1 MLVDKDVL
9 SNLIGLIMEVFYLQ
23 THFNNKVRYKRL
35 QSATK
40 LPSRVT
46 LTLSICS
53 AEERYIASKSVFS
66 RKPILCQ
73 QTKDNIGR
81 LISVKKIAAWNY
93 TMNMFTQTN
102 LINLTLLSYLLL
114 GDYLVTKL
122 ATCSLVSTAHGKLFL
137 ACTRIVNEL
146 TMA

>member
-1 MLVDKDVL
+1 MSSLESLFCAAKQKT
-9 SNLIGLIMEVFYLQ
+9 I
-23 THFNNKVRYKRL
+23 
-35 QSATK
+35 SA
-40 LPSRVT
+40 
-46 LTLSICS
+46 ID
-53 AEERYIASKSVFS
+53 YFQIDYFS
-66 RKPILCQ
+66 E
-73 QTKDNIGR
+73 
-81 LISVKKIAAWNY
+81 KIDAWNY
-93 TMNMFTQTN
+93 AMNMFTQTN